1 MIHSQKQ
8 TRIRNQLAEKKKVSF
23 RLFNL
28 RVKAD
33 ANNIARQRYSQKL
46 RYPFSIQGKPQIINQ
61 KLITLRR

>member
-33 ANNIARQRYSQKL
+33 ANNSNRQRYSKNL
-46 RYPFSIQGKPQIINQ
+46 RYPFSIQGKPQKINQ